1 MYRLLF
7 GSCSHCQI
15 TRINKATWS
24 FNSLRVK
31 YTKALFYQQVY
42 LNFKWGNVEHRII
55 SFHATQIHS
64 NLFYFRASQ
73 DILGVDERVKKD
85 DCSSLK
91 EENKAISILAL
102 AENAGMSTGIVTTTR
117 VTHATP
123 ASAYAHS
130 ANRDWE
136 ADADFGSSANA
147 PGFNC
152 KDIGNYFMLFS
163 SHQISRCFPPVT

>member
-1 MYRLLF
+1 MEIINLKN
-7 GSCSHCQI
+7 SEEI
-15 TRINKATWS
+15 TRCK
-24 FNSLRVK
+24 
-31 YTKALFYQQVY
+31 QQPLGQRSSSEY
-42 LNFKWGNVEHRII
+42 FENNIWLRII

-64 NLFYFRASQ
+64 NNIFYFRASQ

-152 KDIGNYFMLFS
+152 KDIGNALT
-163 SHQISRCFPPVT
+163 ISCCFPVTKFLAIF